1 MARPPLPIGTP
12 GSITVVQEGPGQWIA
27 RCRFRDPD
35 GVTRRLRK
43 HGSSKSAAR
52 NALHETISDRQ
63 RAGRQRTGELTPG
76 STFADAA
83 TLFLARVA
91 NRRADSTHALYEF
104 HLKHTILPAV
114 GALRLREC
122 TVSRIDAFL
131 SALEPRYAANTR
143 RKIRSIL
150 SGVLQ
155 QAVLAEAIPHN
166 PVRDL
171 DQIEESNGARKA
183 KPRGL
188 TAAERIRLLAWLD
201 GSSDDEEERRKQLVA
216 QRADLPDL
224 VRYMLGTGL
233 RIGEALA
240 SRPCDVNLAGLELDV
255 NGIRRTVPVVAMA
268 GNMTWVKGKGLV
280 RHEGK
285 SASALR
291 LIPLP
296 TFTVRMLRR
305 RLVTELGPE
314 DPIFPAAG
322 RDGRLTFRYPANVRR
337 SLRSVRDEIDLGWM
351 TPHTWRRTYATIL
364 DDEISFTDRMKADLL
379 GQAKFL
385 KDEYVS
391 RGELHPE
398 AAVVLDSA
406 FDVVER

>member
-1 MARPPLPIGTP
+1 MP
-12 GSITVVQEGPGQWIA
+12 GSVSVSELEPGVWVA
-27 RCRFRDPD
+27 RCRFRDQD
-35 GVTRRLRK
+35 GVTRPMRK
-43 HGSSKSAAR
+43 HGPTKSAAR
-52 NALHETISDRQ
+52 NALNEAISDRQ
-63 RAGRQRTGELTPG
+63 RAGRQCAGDLTAG

-83 TLFLARVA
+83 VLFLARVA
-91 NRRADSTHALYEF
+91 KRRADSTHALYEF
-104 HLKHTILPAV
+104 HLKNTILPAV
-114 GALRLREC
+114 GALRLWEC
-122 TVSRIDAFL
+122 TVGRVDAFL
-131 SALEPRYAANTR
+131 AALEPRYAANTR
-143 RKIRSIL
+143 RKIRSIT

-155 QAVLAEAIPHN
+155 QAVLAEALPHN

-171 DQIEESNGARKA
+171 DRIEESNGSRKT

-188 TAAERIRLLAWLD
+188 TAAERRRFLMWLD
-201 GSSDDEEERRKQLVA
+201 GSSDDEDERRKQLVA

-240 SRPCDVNLAGLELDV
+240 SRPRDVNLTGLELDV
-255 NGIRRTVPVVAMA
+255 GGARRTIPVVAMA

-296 TFTVRMLRR
+296 DFTARMLRR
-305 RLVTELGPE
+305 RISAEFGPD
-314 DPIFPAAG
+314 DPIFPSAG
-322 RDGRLTFRYPANVRR
+322 RNGGLTFRYPANVRR
-337 SLRSVRDEIDLGWM
+337 SLRSVRDEVDLGWM

-385 KDEYVS
+385 KDDYVS
-391 RGELHPE
+391 RGELHAE
-398 AAVVLDSA
+398 AAIVVDSA
-406 FDVVER
+406 FDLVGDQ

>member
-1 MARPPLPIGTP
+1 MP
-12 GSITVVQEGPGQWIA
+12 GSISVSEQTPGRWVA
-27 RCRFRDPD
+27 RCKFRDQD
-35 GVTRRLRK
+35 GVTRPIRK
-43 HGSSKSAAR
+43 HGPTKTGAR
-52 NALHETISDRQ
+52 NALNEAISDRQ
-63 RAGRQRTGELTPG
+63 RAGRQRAGELTPG

-83 TLFLARVA
+83 VLFLARVA
-91 NRRADSTHALYEF
+91 SRRADSTHALYEF
-104 HLKHTILPAV
+104 HLRNTILPAI

-122 TVSRIDAFL
+122 TVGRIDAFL
-131 SALEPRYAANTR
+131 AALESRYAANTR
-143 RKIRSIL
+143 RKLRSIV

-155 QAVLAEAIPHN
+155 HAVLAEAIPHN

-171 DQIEESNGARKA
+171 DRIEQSNGARKT

-188 TAAERIRLLAWLD
+188 TIVERQRFLKWLD
-201 GSSDDEEERRKQLVA
+201 GSSDDEDERRKQLVA

-240 SRPCDVNLAGLELDV
+240 SRPCDVNLAGIDLDV
-255 NGIRRTVPVVAMA
+255 AGGRRTIPVVAMA

-296 TFTVRMLRR
+296 NFTATMLRR
-305 RLVTELGPE
+305 RLSAELAPE
-314 DPIFPAAG
+314 DPLFPAAG

-337 SLRSVRDEIDLGWM
+337 SLRSVRDEVELGWM

-398 AAVVLDSA
+398 AAVVLDNA
-406 FDVVER
+406 LNPPTEAK

>member
-1 MARPPLPIGTP
+1 MP
-12 GSITVVQEGPGQWIA
+12 GSVSVSEMESGVWVA
-27 RCRFRDPD
+27 RCRFRDQD
-35 GVTRRLRK
+35 GVTRPMRK
-43 HGSSKSAAR
+43 HGPTRSAAR
-52 NALHETISDRQ
+52 NALNEAISDRQ
-63 RAGRQRTGELTPG
+63 RAGRQRAGELTPG

-83 TLFLARVA
+83 VLFLARVA

-104 HLKHTILPAV
+104 HLKNTILPAV

-122 TVSRIDAFL
+122 TVGRVDAFL
-131 SALEPRYAANTR
+131 GALEPRYSANTR
-143 RKIRSIL
+143 RKLRSIT

-155 QAVLAEAIPHN
+155 QAVLAEAIPHD

-171 DQIEESNGARKA
+171 DRIEESNGARKT

-188 TAAERIRLLAWLD
+188 TMAERTRFLAWLD
-201 GSSDDEEERRKQLVA
+201 GSSDDETERRKQLVA

-224 VRYMLGTGL
+224 VRYMLGTGF

-240 SRPCDVNLAGLELDV
+240 SRPCDVNLAGIELEV
-255 NGIRRTVPVVAMA
+255 GGARRTIPVVAMA

-280 RHEGK
+280 RHQGK

-296 TFTVRMLRR
+296 NFTARMLRR
-305 RLVTELGPE
+305 RLMAELGPE

-322 RDGRLTFRYPANVRR
+322 RHGRLTFRYPANVRR

-391 RGELHPE
+391 RGELHSE
-398 AAVVLDSA
+398 AAVVLDNA
-406 FDVVER
+406 FDIDENEQGPDT

>member
-1 MARPPLPIGTP
+1 MP
-12 GSITVVQEGPGQWIA
+12 GSITVRQSEPGAWVA
-27 RCRFRDPD
+27 RCRFRDQD
-35 GVTRRLRK
+35 GVTRPMRK
-43 HGSSKSAAR
+43 HGSSKTAAR
-52 NALHETISDRQ
+52 NALNEAISARQ
-63 RAGRQRTGELTPG
+63 RAGRQRAGELTPG

-83 TLFLARVA
+83 VLFLARVA
-91 NRRADSTHALYEF
+91 KRRADSTHALYEF
-104 HLKHTILPAV
+104 HLTNTILPAV

-122 TVSRIDAFL
+122 TVGRVDAFL
-131 SALEPRYAANTR
+131 AALEPRYAANTR
-143 RKIRSIL
+143 RKIRSIT

-171 DQIEESNGARKA
+171 DRIEESHGARKA

-188 TAAERIRLLAWLD
+188 TVAERTRLLAWLD
-201 GSSDDEEERRKQLVA
+201 GTSDDEDERRKQLVA

-224 VRYMLGTGL
+224 VRFMLGTGL

-255 NGIRRTVPVVAMA
+255 NGSRRTVPVVAMA

-285 SASALR
+285 SAAALR

-296 TFTVRMLRR
+296 DFTTRMLRR
-305 RLVTELGPE
+305 RISPELGPA

-322 RDGRLTFRYPANVRR
+322 RDGSLTFRYPANVRR

-364 DDEISFTDRMKADLL
+364 DDEITFTDRMKADLL
-379 GQAKFL
+379 GQANFL
-385 KDEYVS
+385 KDDYVS

-406 FDVVER
+406 FDTSED